1 MFDQI
6 TFFFNGNEYYT
17 KKSITL
23 QELLSYFNYNS
34 LIFVVEYNQFICNK
48 NKWKDIKIN
57 KMIKLK
63 LLQLLEVDNS
73 IKNL

>member
-23 QELLSYFNYNS
+23 QELLSYFNYDS

-48 NKWKDIKIN
+48 NKWKDIKIEQN
-57 KMIKLK
+57 DKI
-63 LLQLLEVDNS
+63 EIITIVGGG
-73 IKNL
+73 

>member
-1 MFDQI
+1 MFNQT

-23 QELLSYFNYNS
+23 EALLNYFNYNS

-48 NKWKDIKIN
+48 NKWKEIKIKQN
-57 KMIKLK
+57 DRI
-63 LLQLLEVDNS
+63 EIITIVGGG
-73 IKNL
+73 

>member
-1 MFDQI
+1 MPNQI

-23 QELLSYFNYNS
+23 KDLLNYFDYNS

-48 NKWKDIKIN
+48 NQWDKIKIQN
-57 KMIKLK
+57 KDTI
-63 LLQLLEVDNS
+63 EIITIVGGG
-73 IKNL
+73 

>member
-1 MFDQI
+1 MLNQI

-23 QELLSYFNYNS
+23 KELLSYFNYNS

-48 NKWKDIKIN
+48 NKWKDIKIEQN
-57 KMIKLK
+57 DKI
-63 LLQLLEVDNS
+63 EIITIVGGG
-73 IKNL
+73 